1 MDFLMDILSKL
12 NSSQGKAAT
21 SDSKHLRI
29 IAGAGTGKT
38 RTLTYRVAYLL
49 MKGIAPN
56 RIVCITFT
64 NKVAREMRERVQQ
77 ILDEN
82 HFAFEGFPLISTFH
96 GFCYRFL
103 KKEIDSLGIYN
114 RNFNIID
121 DEDRNRLYKEIFTGM
136 GKKDNKDFCRSIV
149 STIDHIKTE
158 GRYPEELSPK
168 DVPLGSAFTFAD
180 LEKVYSQY
188 QDQLRNQN
196 LLDFDDLLIL
206 TVKLMEEN
214 PEIRSYWKRKFD
226 DILVD
231 EFQDTNAIQYRL
243 LLLFMGEE
251 TALTVVGDPDQ
262 TIYTWRGAKN
272 EIIKNSLQKD
282 FPDLETVVL
291 DENYRSTQNILDR
304 ANCLIKKNHDRID
317 KDLLAANHV
326 KGEKVEYHDYFDNAS
341 EAREVSKTIYQL
353 VQGGKAKF
361 SDIAV
366 IYRSNYLSNVL
377 ERQLALYQIPYR
389 IYGGMKFFERKV
401 IKDALAYLRLAVNP
415 DDYSFLRILQA
426 PTKGIGEVTLAKAKD
441 WMAKEKR
448 NNLLEVFRLDQD
460 KLKIK
465 SSSRLALKDFFDA
478 YDRFQKKRENATDND
493 ELFSAIASY
502 LEETGFLAYVRR
514 LDREETDR
522 GSYVGSTGNGNEEN
536 VQELLHTLQ
545 QFFSSEYLGED
556 GKPQKPDLED
566 FLIEVALQSDQ
577 DTMEDGN
584 QVSLM
589 TGHVSKGLE
598 FPFVFVTGLNENI
611 FPTSH
616 AVSSLAPEAIEEE
629 RRLAYVCMT
638 RAQRRL
644 YLSSFGGNDFIHG
657 GSYRPSRFLK
667 EAGVVSEM
675 KPTLPD
681 YQAHQGTRRPS
692 SNPFAPTFMSKM
704 GLAHSNKSNENEKY
718 QVGDKVV
725 HTTFGVGNVLAVEGN
740 KIDVLFPEPFGKKK
754 LAIGFKA
761 FHKLKEE

>member
-1 MDFLMDILSKL
+1 MDILSKL

-21 SDSKHLRI
+21 SDSPHLRI

-64 NKVAREMRERVQQ
+64 NKAAREMRERVQQ

-82 HFAFEGFPLISTFH
+82 RFVLSGFPLISTFH

-103 KKEIDSLGIYN
+103 KREIDSLGIYN

-121 DEDRNRLYKEIFTGM
+121 DDDRNRLYKEIFTAM

-149 STIDHIKTE
+149 STIDHIKTD
-158 GRYPEELSPK
+158 GRYPEELTSR
-168 DVPLGSAFTFAD
+168 DVPLGSAFSFED

-188 QDQLRNQN
+188 QDRLRSQN

-206 TVKLMEEN
+206 TVQLMEDN
-214 PEIRSYWKRKFD
+214 PEVRSYWKRKFD
-226 DILVD
+226 HILVD

-243 LLLFMGEE
+243 LRLFMGEE
-251 TALTVVGDPDQ
+251 TSLTVVGDPDQ

-272 EIIKNSLQKD
+272 DIIKNSLQKD

-291 DENYRSTQNILDR
+291 DENYRSTQSILDR
-304 ANCLIKKNHDRID
+304 ANCLIKKNRDRID
-317 KDLLAANHV
+317 KELQAASHV
-326 KGEKVEYHDYFDNAS
+326 QGEKVEYHDYFDNAS
-341 EAREVSKTIYQL
+341 EAREVSKTISQL
-353 VQGGKAKF
+353 VRGGQARF

-401 IKDALAYLRLAVNP
+401 IKDALAYLRLAINP

-426 PTKGIGEVTLAKAKD
+426 PTKGIGEVTIEKAKSV
-441 WMAKEKR
+441 MSQEKR
-448 NNLLEVFRLDQD
+448 SNLLEVFRLDLD

-465 SSSRLALKDFFDA
+465 TASRLALKDFYDA
-478 YDRFQKKRENATDND
+478 YDRFLKKLKDYADSD
-493 ELFSAIASY
+493 ELYSGIKDY
-502 LEETGFLAYVRR
+502 LEETGFLPYIRR

-522 GSYVGSTGNGNEEN
+522 GSYVGSSGNGNEEN

-545 QFFSSEYLGED
+545 QFFSSKYLGED
-556 GKPQKPDLED
+556 GKPQTPDLED

-598 FPFVFVTGLNENI
+598 FPYVFVTGLNENI

-616 AVSSLAPEAIEEE
+616 ALASYSQEAIEEE

-638 RAQRRL
+638 RAQKRL

-657 GSYRPSRFLK
+657 GSYHPSRFLRD
-667 EAGVVSEM
+667 AGIESDE
-675 KPTLPD
+675 KASKPD
-681 YQAHQGTRRPS
+681 YQAHQGIRRPS

-704 GLAHSNKSNENEKY
+704 GLARSNKTNENEKY
-718 QVGDKVV
+718 NVGDKVV
-725 HTTFGVGNVLAVEGN
+725 HTTFGVGDVVSVDGN
-740 KIDVLFPEPFGKKK
+740 KIDVLFPDPFGKKK
-754 LAIGFKA
+754 LVVGFKA